1 MIFVAKSLPTLLKY
15 DARNIGRL
23 LVPRSYERAADTARA
38 GFLWCAD
45 NDAFNNFSKSRYMMM
60 LDRIAGVP
68 GCVFVAVPDVV
79 GDHDATL
86 DSFHVWRPVLGD
98 YNLPT
103 AFVAQDGC
111 EPDLVPWDDIDVL
124 FIGGTTEFKMGETAR
139 HVALEAKD
147 ARNKWVHMGRV
158 NSQQRIRYASA
169 IGCDSIDGSSMSM
182 FTDTFLPG
190 FAERAAAPR
199 QTMLGDI

>member
-1 MIFVAKSLPTLLKY
+1 MMIFVAKSLPTLTKY

-23 LVPRSYERAADTARA
+23 LVPRSYERAADTPRA
-38 GFLWCAD
+38 GFLWAAD
-45 NDAFNNFSKSRYMMM
+45 NDAFNGFSKSLYMTM

-68 GCVFVAVPDVV
+68 GCVFVVVPDVV

-86 DSFHVWRPVLGD
+86 YSFDVWRPVLYD
-98 YNLPT
+98 YDLPT

-124 FIGGTTEFKMGETAR
+124 FIGGTTEYKMSEMAAN
-139 HVALEAKD
+139 VVIEAKD
-147 ARNKWVHMGRV
+147 AQNKWVHMGRV
-158 NSQQRIRYASA
+158 NTQRRIKYAAA

-182 FTDTFLPG
+182 FTDTYLPG
-190 FAERAAAPR
+190 HAERAAAP
-199 QTMLGDI
+199 QQGILQ